1 MAVLGID
8 FGLKRIGLA
17 FSDAGN
23 TIAFPGPAI
32 TGTEEERIAAIVRE
46 AESRAATEIVVGLP
60 RHMNGGESDMSARAA
75 EFAEKLGRAAT
86 ATVIAWDERLT
97 SVQAERAMLS
107 GDLTRAKRKKRI
119 DSLAAQLMLQS
130 YLDSRH
136 KPQLPGTMEDDN
148 EA

>member
-17 FSDAGN
+17 FSDPGN
-23 TIAFPGPAI
+23 TIAFPGPTI
-32 TGTEEERIAAIVRE
+32 TGSEEECIAAIVQE

-60 RHMNGGESDMSARAA
+60 KHMNGGESDMSARAG
-75 EFAEKLGRAAT
+75 EFAEKLRRAAT
-86 ATVIAWDERLT
+86 ATVITWDERLT

-136 KPQLPGTMEDDN
+136 EPQLPGTTEDED